1 MVKNIAVLGAKKIN
15 DTKIGNLM
23 SKINHDLEAFRCPDA
38 TILMR
43 RALDAFCLSENT
55 KEQLV
60 LDSIEPSLENNIR
73 GYIEHNSLPLNVD
86 SITKKEIK
94 ETDILLW
101 EEKFDEEDY
110 EDVSVIYSFSI
121 TKKAS

>member
-1 MVKNIAVLGAKKIN
+1 MLSVCLKIQKSN
-15 DTKIGNLM
+15 SFLT
-23 SKINHDLEAFRCPDA
+23 R
-38 TILMR
+38 
-43 RALDAFCLSENT
+43 
-55 KEQLV
+55 
-60 LDSIEPSLENNIR
+60 IEPSLENNIR